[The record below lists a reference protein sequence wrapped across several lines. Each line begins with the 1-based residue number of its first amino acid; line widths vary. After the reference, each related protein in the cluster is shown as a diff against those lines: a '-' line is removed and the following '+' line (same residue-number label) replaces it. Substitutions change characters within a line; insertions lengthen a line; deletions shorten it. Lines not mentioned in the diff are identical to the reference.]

1 MAEQPPKLPAGD
13 FASFEASSGAAGRP
27 RRKPAG
33 RCGPCTS
40 QAKAQPL
47 MRPGSLARPSCM
59 QALGAA
65 SRSRAVAQS
74 KPESTHRGVGSA
86 GPSDELT

>member
-47 MRPGSLARPSCM
+47 MRPGS
-59 QALGAA
+59 
-65 SRSRAVAQS
+65 
-74 KPESTHRGVGSA
+74 
-86 GPSDELT
+86 